1 MTAEPEP
8 TFEEIP
14 AEPVGL
20 PHEPAVRRSVEAIS
34 RSISAVM
41 DASAALSASVPVDGP
56 LDEIRAYWA
65 ERLRLAGAE
74 KLLWIEM
81 VGALAELG
89 EKCPEWQLTAAS
101 YSIQGVASEEDEAVA
116 MVRKYSKRGAPGG
129 EL

>member
-81 VGALAELG
+81 VAALE
-89 EKCPEWQLTAAS
+89 EISSWQLTAAS
-101 YSIQGVASEEDEAVA
+101 YSIQAVAAEELEAVV